1 MKHLIIYLFAI
12 SKKGLYFD
20 FCTAKLRITNDP
32 QSLFIKCLRVAYQ
45 EVSKRIGRVSKRIE
59 YADCITP

>member
-1 MKHLIIYLFAI
+1 MAIILV
-12 SKKGLYFD
+12 
-20 FCTAKLRITNDP
+20 FCTAKLRIKNDP